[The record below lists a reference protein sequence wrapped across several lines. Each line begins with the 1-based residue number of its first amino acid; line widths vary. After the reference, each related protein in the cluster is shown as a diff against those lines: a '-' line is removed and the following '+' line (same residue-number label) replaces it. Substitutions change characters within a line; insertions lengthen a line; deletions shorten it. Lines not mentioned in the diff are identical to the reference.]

1 MTTTKLLLAGD
12 IGGTK
17 TTLALYAKGN
27 FAQPVCEQTYQNRQ
41 ASGLA
46 QLITTFL
53 RQEKKL
59 PAVGCF
65 GVAGP
70 MRDGR
75 VKMTNLDWQI
85 DELEIARA
93 CGLERVILI
102 NDLVATAVGAVLLP
116 RDELFPINQG
126 QPRDEGT
133 IGVLAPGTGLGEAF
147 VLRQDSR
154 SIPVASEGGHA
165 SFAPCNREQLELLA
179 FLLQREQHVSVEKVC
194 SGRGILNIYAF
205 FTTRMQPPEGLQQ
218 KVAEATDPTPILVQA
233 ALKALEDGDLHH
245 ICVKTLHLFIDI
257 LAAETTNLTL
267 KVMATGGVLIGG
279 GLPPRILPF
288 FDPERFMSTFA
299 RGVYREML
307 AKIPVHILLNPKTA
321 LIGAAAYGMNR

>member
-17 TTLALYAKGN
+17 TTLALYATGN
-27 FAQPVCEQTYQNRQ
+27 LAQPVCEQTFQNRQ

-53 RQEKKL
+53 RQEKEL

-70 MRDGR
+70 VRDGR
-75 VKMTNLDWQI
+75 VKMTNLDWRI

-116 RDELFPINQG
+116 RHELFPINQG

-165 SFAPCNREQLELLA
+165 SFAPRSKEQLELLA

-194 SGRGILNIYAF
+194 SGLGIPNIYSF
-205 FTTRMQPPEGLQQ
+205 LTTRMQPPEGLQQ
-218 KVAEATDPTPILVQA
+218 KVAVADDPTPILVQA
-233 ALKALEDGDLHH
+233 ALKALENGDLNH
-245 ICVKTLHLFIDI
+245 ICVKTLHLFVDI
-257 LAAETTNLTL
+257 LAAEATNLTL
-267 KVMATGGVLIGG
+267 KVMATGGVFIGG

-288 FDPERFMSTFA
+288 FKPERFMSIFA